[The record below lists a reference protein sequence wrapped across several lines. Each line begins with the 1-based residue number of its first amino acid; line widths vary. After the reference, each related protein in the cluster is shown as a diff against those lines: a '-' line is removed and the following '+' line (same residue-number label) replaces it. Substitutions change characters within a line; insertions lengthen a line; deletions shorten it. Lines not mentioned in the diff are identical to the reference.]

1 MEVFGPGGAERDI
14 FFCLKVI
21 LACCSTEMNLI
32 TTNINYN
39 SGSHALDKCK
49 VEAPALHASPEDLL
63 IMHYNSGSHA
73 LNVRL

>member
-14 FFCLKVI
+14 FLCLKVM

-39 SGSHALDKCK
+39 SGSHAL
-49 VEAPALHASPEDLL
+49 
-63 IMHYNSGSHA
+63 
-73 LNVRL
+73 NVRLKPPRYMHLLKIC